1 METDRNSSHRNRR
14 GGGGGGDCGVRGG
27 DNDGGSSGNGGQKK
41 SSQHSTH
48 NKMRFC
54 DVDFRELVRDPKSV
68 IRQIYSHFGYG
79 ENGQLSAEFERAIDA
94 FMVANPR
101 CVRCW
106 LVWLCFTMPW

>member
-1 METDRNSSHRNRR
+1 M
-14 GGGGGGDCGVRGG
+14 
-27 DNDGGSSGNGGQKK
+27 GQN
-41 SSQHSTH
+41 STH

-101 CVRCW
+101 YVHGKPSYSMDEFELDAEVLRQRFE
-106 LVWLCFTMPW
+106 LAELGTPRTDHRSSVQSRH